1 MPTVTLKVGGWIR
14 ESLDPTWTHPDG
26 FSVCIS
32 EGETI
37 LGMARQLARQSD
49 AFRKIVFE
57 KDNPEFGASV
67 VVILNGAF
75 VNPYNPSEALLS
87 DGDEVILLPVVAGG

>member
-14 ESLDPTWTHPDG
+14 ESLDATWAHPDG
-26 FSVCIS
+26 LSVCIS
-32 EGETI
+32 EGETV
-37 LGMARQLARQSD
+37 LGMARQLAKQI
-49 AFRKIVFE
+49 AFE
-57 KDNPEFGASV
+57 KENLEFGASV

-87 DGDEVILLPVVAGG
+87 DGDEVMLLPVVAGG